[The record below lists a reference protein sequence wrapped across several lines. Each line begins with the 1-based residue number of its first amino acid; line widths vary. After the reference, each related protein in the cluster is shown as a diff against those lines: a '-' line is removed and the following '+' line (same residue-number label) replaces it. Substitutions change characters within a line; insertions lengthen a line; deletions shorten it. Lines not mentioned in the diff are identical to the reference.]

1 MSAALVKLQRKG
13 QMVIP
18 RSLREEAG
26 VVEGTLMK
34 VAVVSGGQFLVTPQV
49 SIDRAIVANPRKTR
63 KQVLRELAATVS
75 ELRREAKAKGLDR
88 LSMREINATV
98 AAARRAHK
106 TTKPRAK

>member
-1 MSAALVKLQRKG
+1 
-13 QMVIP
+13 MVIP
-18 RSLREEAG
+18 RSLREEVG

-75 ELRREAKAKGLDR
+75 ELRREAKAKGLDK
-88 LSMREINATV
+88 LSVREINATV
-98 AAARRAHK
+98 AVARRAHR

>member
-26 VVEGTLMK
+26 VVEGILMK
-34 VAVVSGGQFLVTPQV
+34 VAVVNGGRFLVTPQV

-63 KQVLRELAATVS
+63 KQVLRELAATVA
-75 ELRREAKAKGLDR
+75 ELRREAKAKGLDK
-88 LSMREINATV
+88 LSMREIDATV
-98 AAARRAHK
+98 AAARRAHETAK
-106 TTKPRAK
+106 QRAK